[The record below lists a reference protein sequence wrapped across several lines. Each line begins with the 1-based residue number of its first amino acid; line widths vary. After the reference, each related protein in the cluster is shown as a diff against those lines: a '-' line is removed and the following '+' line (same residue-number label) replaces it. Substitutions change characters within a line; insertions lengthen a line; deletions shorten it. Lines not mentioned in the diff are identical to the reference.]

1 MFHLYTFVYKIIKK
15 KTLSR
20 YTNQLQLIRYVQILI
35 HNRSFEL
42 VYLSNDLSHPVFFV
56 IL

>member
-20 YTNQLQLIRYVQILI
+20 YTNQLQLIQYVQILI